1 MNTTAVTPVKF
12 VPLTVTD
19 VPTGPEPGENEE
31 IVGQEVEATVKSLE
45 LVAVP
50 LGCETAMGP
59 VVALA
64 GTVAVICDEEFC
76 VKVAEWPLKVMAV
89 TPLKPD
95 PLMMT

>member
-1 MNTTAVTPVKF
+1 VKF

-50 LGCETAMGP
+50 LGCVTAMGP

-64 GTVAVICDEEFC
+64 GTVAVIWDDEFW
-76 VKVAEWPLKVMAV
+76 VKVAE
-89 TPLKPD
+89 
-95 PLMMT
+95 

>member
-12 VPLTVTD
+12 VPLRDTD